1 MYLMSCVS
9 RAFASVHCCFVD
21 TCWERADLLALV
33 GDVNSVVLLSHVVS
47 WVECGADCIVS

>member
-1 MYLMSCVS
+1 MSYVS